1 MKFEQCLSTRFP
13 GNCHLRLRFV
23 SGADEI
29 DAIAAKRETA
39 QRQMEHR
46 IVAQMLTCM
55 DDLSEASRPPPKKQ
69 RQAGEGEEEE
79 DAAVSAEHKNKHVV
93 VVAATNRPDALDS
106 ALR

>member
-1 MKFEQCLSTRFP
+1 MRCVFL
-13 GNCHLRLRFV
+13 
-23 SGADEI
+23 ADEI

-55 DDLSEASRPPPKKQ
+55 DDLSEASRPPAKEEQQPG
-69 RQAGEGEEEE
+69 AGEGE
-79 DAAVSAEHKNKHVV
+79 AAKGGEGEGAEQHQNKHVV